1 MTWQTGLP
9 ALWSSAFL
17 RKGKRQTRLLRPDVS
32 FASIDALSSACG
44 GCKVRCQAVFDGGL
58 LPHWHRGG
66 GALASSENRRGGAKL
81 RQPYREH
88 RRMRTSAELPCVLI
102 NSHQI
107 TPPTPFPTIGGSFCP
122 PPPSGPPSPQT
133 PAGCGRPGRVPAK
146 KPSCQG
152 RFCVVPLT
160 SSFSLRV
167 MFGGHWGGSCRNYVK
182 LGAFPSCPTYT
193 ITLFPTPALFASF
206 FPAFPHSP
214 TTD

>member
-17 RKGKRQTRLLRPDVS
+17 RKGKRQTRLLRPDVC

-66 GALASSENRRGGAKL
+66 EALGLIGESERGRKVATALSRASTDEDECGTPVCPHQFPSDNPSHSLSHPRWL
-81 RQPYREH
+81 F
-88 RRMRTSAELPCVLI
+88 LPP
-102 NSHQI
+102 S
-107 TPPTPFPTIGGSFCP
+107 
-122 PPPSGPPSPQT
+122 PSGPPSPQT